1 MKFKFNSQ
9 EDKVLKPI
17 RSNVELKV
25 SDRNAVNEL
34 SIKKD
39 DFRTFTDKNT
49 KDEKELSNLD
59 TRSRFFKNS
68 DGFTESNF
76 DHANKENKDQRAR
89 NITLSITKTNLNEL
103 ENEINNLEAHLIY
116 KETKKL
122 TRDTDIANNLLTLDG
137 IWNGYQR
144 DNWDLRDVILKANT
158 DINVLKGK
166 LRKTEK
172 ENAVLKKND
181 LEKTNQLIDLRFKV
195 ENLEAE
201 NKRKSQKASNYDD
214 RTEEYENAI
223 DFLKNELKC
232 KESLL
237 ENFKIELENLT
248 RSTQHDKKNTM
259 KMRIDNERL
268 NKENKELRN
277 ELRMLHRSIE
287 QIKGRRQ

>member
-122 TRDTDIANNLLTLDG
+122 TRDTDIANNLLTLDN
-137 IWNGYQR
+137 ICY
-144 DNWDLRDVILKANT
+144 
-158 DINVLKGK
+158 
-166 LRKTEK
+166 
-172 ENAVLKKND
+172 
-181 LEKTNQLIDLRFKV
+181 
-195 ENLEAE
+195 
-201 NKRKSQKASNYDD
+201 
-214 RTEEYENAI
+214 
-223 DFLKNELKC
+223 
-232 KESLL
+232 
-237 ENFKIELENLT
+237 
-248 RSTQHDKKNTM
+248 
-259 KMRIDNERL
+259 
-268 NKENKELRN
+268 
-277 ELRMLHRSIE
+277 
-287 QIKGRRQ
+287 

>member
-137 IWNGYQR
+137 ICNGYQR

-248 RSTQHDKKNTM
+248 RSTEHDKKNTM

>member
-137 IWNGYQR
+137 ICNGYQR

>member
-137 IWNGYQR
+137 ICNGYQR

-248 RSTQHDKKNTM
+248 RSTEHDKKNTM

-268 NKENKELRN
+268 NKENKELKN